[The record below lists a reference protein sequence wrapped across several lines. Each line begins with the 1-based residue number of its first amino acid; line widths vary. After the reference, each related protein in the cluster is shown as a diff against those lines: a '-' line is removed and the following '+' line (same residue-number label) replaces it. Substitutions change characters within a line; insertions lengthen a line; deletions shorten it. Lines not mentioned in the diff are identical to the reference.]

1 MDTITEVLFPR
12 FNTLFVSG
20 QISMDDKL
28 QIKEILNTMST
39 DEYAGYS
46 PTEQKKYKQIENT
59 LAKYQKAKIYTIH
72 WKSNYEGYS
81 NTNNHIRL

>member
-1 MDTITEVLFPR
+1 MDTITEVLFPC

-20 QISMDDKL
+20 QISVDDKL

-46 PTEQKKYKQIENT
+46 PDEQKKYKQIEKI
-59 LAKYQKAKIYTIH
+59 LVKYQKAKIYTIH
-72 WKSNYEGYS
+72 
-81 NTNNHIRL
+81 